1 MSNFSTFFPTSGAS
15 AGGNVISKDPLTLN
29 RVNVA
34 ASLLRSKN
42 SVNAVTNAT
51 IGNINGNF
59 WGSFTSTLYGQ
70 TGAAIQMASAS
81 TAFQQIISVTNTG
94 KGGKLIAVIGPDV
107 PQNTVV
113 TFRITIDG
121 TATEIEYTNGYGAR
135 MRGCLGG
142 ILAGEPRYQPNDQL
156 QGLSPFDG
164 GYWTARDP
172 STGSNSSGF
181 ATSSGNF
188 SRFALPTV
196 FDGINQIQFDDT
208 CVVEVRANFTAAG
221 LSSELYTGVILITK

>member
-1 MSNFSTFFPTSGAS
+1 MSDITTFFPA
-15 AGGNVISKDPLTLN
+15 AGGGGGISKDPLTLN

-42 SVNAVTNAT
+42 SQGGVTNAT
-51 IGNINGNF
+51 LGNLNGDF
-59 WGSFTSTLYGQ
+59 WGSFTSTLYGS
-70 TGAAIQMASAS
+70 TGAAIQMTSAS

-107 PQNTVV
+107 TQNTVV

-121 TATEIEYTNGYGAR
+121 TATEIEYTNGYASR

-142 ILAGEPRYQPNDQL
+142 ILAGEPRYQANDQL
-156 QGLSPFDG
+156 QGLSPFEG
-164 GYWTARDP
+164 GYWAARDP

-181 ATSSGNF
+181 ATSSGNQA
-188 SRFALPTV
+188 RFALPTV
-196 FDGINQIQFDDT
+196 FDSINQIQFDDT
-208 CVVEVRANFTAAG
+208 CVVEVKANLTTSV
-221 LSSELYTGVILITK
+221 LNRRYTGVILITK